1 MAKVTKRAVDQLVPG
16 GEDKFLWDDDVK
28 GFGLRCRPSG
38 AKIYFL
44 KSRVG
49 RRQRWL
55 TIGRHGSPW
64 TVDLARKE
72 ARRLLGE
79 IAQGKDPGAEREA
92 ERAAGTVAELC
103 DLYLAEGVST
113 KKTST
118 IRNDKS
124 RIERHIKPLLGER
137 KVREIS
143 RADVERFQ
151 RDVAAGRTAADRK
164 TGYRGRSI
172 VTGGIGA
179 ARLCMILLSAIF
191 SFAKARG
198 LRDYNPCSGVKRY
211 KPGNSERFL
220 SAAEQVR
227 LGEALAAAE
236 LAGVNQ
242 TPIAVIRALA
252 LTGARL
258 GEIRCLRWSEIDF
271 ERACLRLPDS
281 KTGYKVIPLGAAALK
296 LLAAQERCSDYVFP
310 SEVKTGHPITDVS
323 YVWERI
329 RKAAGLPGVR
339 IHDLR
344 HSFASNIVNAG
355 GSLPVIGALLG
366 HRHVATTQRYA
377 HLDRD
382 PVRLVADRAAGS
394 IAAALAG
401 QSTGEILPLEPR
413 KA

>member
-1 MAKVTKRAVDQLVPG
+1 MAKITKRSVDRLAPG
-16 GEDKFLWDDDVK
+16 DIEWDDEIK
-28 GFGLRCRPSG
+28 GFGIRCRASG
-38 AKIYFL
+38 AKTYHL
-44 KSRVG
+44 KARIG
-49 RRQRWL
+49 RCQRWL
-55 TIGRHGSPW
+55 AIGRHGSPW
-64 TVDLARKE
+64 TPAMARKE

-79 IAQGKDPGAEREA
+79 IAQGKDPGAERAA
-92 ERAAGTVAELC
+92 ERTAGTVADLC
-103 DLYLAEGVST
+103 DLYLAEGVAT
-113 KKTST
+113 KKPST

-124 RIERHIKPLLGER
+124 RIVRHIKPLLGHR
-137 KVREIS
+137 KVR
-143 RADVERFQ
+143 DVNRGDIERFQ

-172 VTGGIGA
+172 VTGGTGA

-198 LRDYNPCSGVKRY
+198 LRDDNPCSGVKRY
-211 KPGNSERFL
+211 KPGTSERFL

-227 LGEALAAAE
+227 LGEALAE
-236 LAGVNQ
+236 VERAGVNP

-258 GEIRCLRWSEIDF
+258 GEIRALRWADVDF

-281 KTGYKVIPLGAAALK
+281 KTGYKVIPLGAAALE
-296 LLAAQERCSDYVFP
+296 LLAAQERRSDWIFP
-310 SEVKTGHPITDVS
+310 SEVKIGHPISDVS
-323 YVWERI
+323 YVWERV
-329 RKAAGLPGVR
+329 RDMAGLAGLR

-344 HSFASNIVNAG
+344 HSYASTIVNAG

-366 HRHVATTQRYA
+366 HRHVSTTQRYA
-377 HLDRD
+377 HLTDH
-382 PVRLVADRAAGS
+382 PLKVVADRAAGS

-401 QSTGEILPLEPR
+401 KPAAEILPLERR